1 MPAISEND
9 LVDLH
14 GKVVIVTGSNTGV
27 GYATIQMLARKG
39 AKVYMAA
46 RDEGWAAE
54 AIKKLESE
62 NINDGSVHWHKLD
75 LSDPRAANRSAKEF
89 LAKEQ
94 HLDILVNNA
103 AFHVS
108 HFAFTDALLPLL
120 KETGK
125 KPTTFATKEVFTKDY
140 GDSFGGVLDTYAT
153 TKLANILHSKALQR
167 RLNAEAVPITCLSL
181 HPGAIKSEGS
191 DAVVGNIPV
200 VGKFLTN
207 FLTPLLFGTWRSGA
221 LTVVF
226 AAAGKTVADQ
236 REKYQ
241 GAYLVPT
248 AALSTASSSALDER
262 LQNELYE
269 IVGGEGIGLS
279 DCVYTVFSTTDSNS
293 DAAVTR
299 RDAVMTRRSAAERGE
314 VHGNF
319 AAYPLFDAAVCGA
332 PNDRTRRIQNV
343 TRRVFNMARR
353 SHFGRGGTSA
363 PRQRNISHWQNHLSL

>member
-27 GYATIQMLARKG
+27 GYAMIQMLARKG

-46 RDEGWAAE
+46 RDEGRAAE

-94 HLDILVNNA
+94 RLDILVNNA

-120 KETGK
+120 KETAK
-125 KPTTFATKEVFTKDY
+125 ESKADVRIVSLMTHSRIKPTTFATKEVFTKDY

-262 LQNELYE
+262 LREYR
-269 IVGGEGIGLS
+269 
-279 DCVYTVFSTTDSNS
+279 TV
-293 DAAVTR
+293 
-299 RDAVMTRRSAAERGE
+299 
-314 VHGNF
+314 
-319 AAYPLFDAAVCGA
+319 C
-332 PNDRTRRIQNV
+332 
-343 TRRVFNMARR
+343 
-353 SHFGRGGTSA
+353 
-363 PRQRNISHWQNHLSL
+363 